1 MFYENPHLFY
11 EGMATFKAEVYAHQ
25 KKRDGT
31 YNIKIRVTQGR
42 RKRYLATPWY
52 VTKDDVTRNM
62 KIKNQKYIDLTNS
75 LIAQYRD
82 ICDRIGMALMD
93 MDVDQVVDL
102 IQRSKDEGR
111 FDLDIVGYTREYADS
126 LRQKGHDGTAKS
138 YTVMASSLVRYVGRE
153 KISIFEIT
161 VRFLQDWTKW
171 IGANAQFGKSGESS
185 MHEYPTLLRAMYRRA
200 KREFNDEDAGIIRIP
215 NSPFSHFDIPR
226 LPVFRKRALTAEQIR
241 MIISFPYSTDRRG
254 SGQNNFNLAKD
265 VFIISFGLMGMNPV
279 DLYYCTDYA
288 NGRITYQRTKTR
300 TRRSDKAE
308 ISVKVEPEIAR
319 LIEKYRDP
327 FGKRVFNFYL
337 HYCNE
342 KVFDYALNRGLG
354 KMDERLGVDNLQFYA
369 ARHSWAT
376 IAVNDVGVDK
386 YTVHQALNHVD
397 ETMRITDIYI
407 RKSYDGND
415 KANRAVLDL
424 IFQK

>member
-1 MFYENPHLFY
+1 
-11 EGMATFKAEVYAHQ
+11 MATFKAEVYAHQ

-31 YNIKIRVTQGR
+31 YNIKIRITQGR

-82 ICDRIGMALMD
+82 ICDRRGMALMD
-93 MDVDQVVDL
+93 MDVDQVVNL
-102 IQRSKDEGR
+102 IQRARDETR
-111 FDLDIVGYTREYADS
+111 FDLDIIEYTREYADA
-126 LRQKGHDGTAKS
+126 LRRNGQNGTART
-138 YTVMASSLVRYVGRE
+138 YTVMLSSLVRYVGRD
-153 KISIFEIT
+153 KLSIFEIT
-161 VRFLQDWTKW
+161 VRFLQGWTKW
-171 IGANAQFGKSGESS
+171 IGENAQYGNSGEAS
-185 MHEYPTLLRAMYRRA
+185 MHEYPSLLRAIYRRA
-200 KREFNDEDAGIIRIP
+200 KKEFNDEDAGIIRIP

-226 LPVFRKRALTAEQIR
+226 LPVFRKRALTVEQIR

-254 SGQNNFNLAKD
+254 RGQNNFNFSKD
-265 VFIISFGLMGMNPV
+265 VFIISFGLLGMNPV
-279 DLYYCTDYA
+279 DLYNCTDYTD
-288 NGRITYQRTKTR
+288 GRITYQRTKTR

-327 FGKRVFNFYL
+327 SGERVFNFYL
-337 HYCNE
+337 HYSNE
-342 KVFDYALNRGLG
+342 KIFDCALNLGLR
-354 KMDERLGVDNLQFYA
+354 KMEKSLGVDNLQFYA